1 MFVGVA
7 MATRRW
13 FARGAEVTERFK
25 ERPVTIAMVIRW
37 CCARLA
43 GAQAKFRTKSIRCS
57 MIRPPWLAI
66 EAPASQGHYKK
77 IKTERSDFE

>member
-1 MFVGVA
+1 MFVSVV
-7 MATRRW
+7 MATSTSCVRV
-13 FARGAEVTERFK
+13 AVVTERFK